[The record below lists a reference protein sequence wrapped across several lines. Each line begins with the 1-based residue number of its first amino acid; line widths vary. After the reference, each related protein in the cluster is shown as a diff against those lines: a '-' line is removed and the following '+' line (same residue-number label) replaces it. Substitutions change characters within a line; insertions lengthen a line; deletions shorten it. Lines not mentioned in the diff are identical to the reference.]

1 MIKPSGMKRKGFTGK
16 FAMGEE
22 GVVCE
27 VGWVGAKVIGGE
39 TSGVG
44 ISVAGFW
51 RGVILLWREVVTC
64 DRMPK

>member
-22 GVVCE
+22 GAVSE
-27 VGWVGAKVIGGE
+27 VGRVGVKVVGGG

-44 ISVAGFW
+44 ITVAGIW
-51 RGVILLWREVVTC
+51 RGVILLWREVVSC